1 MEAKKVEFLKLID
14 QALEVGKT
22 MLDTGYPSSDRL
34 NNLIAQLQQIK
45 AETISD
51 RLEPSGG
58 IVTLGLAREVADWI
72 ENLDS
77 PLLKAV
83 GAIEIYYQQQL

>member
-58 IVTLGLAREVADWI
+58 TVTLGLAREVADWI